1 MGGWMEF
8 WVSERAKELR
18 QEVYQARLARD
29 LKAAHRG
36 EFPTP
41 YQRVLGWLARTGRYW
56 FGVRASR
63 KPSSGCC

>member
-1 MGGWMEF
+1 MDAWMEF

-18 QEVYQARLARD
+18 QEAYRARLARD

-36 EFPTP
+36 EFPAP
-41 YQRVLGWLARTGRYW
+41 YQRVLGWLARAGRYW
-56 FGVRASR
+56 LGVRASR

>member
-1 MGGWMEF
+1 MYGFMEF
-8 WVSERAKELR
+8 WGSERAEELR
-18 QEVYQARLARD
+18 QEAHRGHLARD

-56 FGVRASR
+56 HGVRSSR
-63 KPSSGCC
+63 TPSSGC

>member
-1 MGGWMEF
+1 MDGWMEF

-41 YQRVLGWLARTGRYW
+41 YQRVLGWLARTGRCW
-56 FGVRASR
+56 LGVRASR